1 MKAAIISIGNELLN
15 GKTVN
20 KNATFIAG
28 KLYDIGIETVTVIT
42 IRDEKA
48 AIQEALDT
56 ALEKADVVISTGGL
70 GPTHD
75 DITKKVITEY
85 FQSTLVLNEELL
97 HKIQEKF
104 RRRGSE
110 MPPINRNQAMV
121 PRDARLIDNPV
132 GTAPGLLFETRG
144 KFVFVLPGVPREMQA
159 MVEGFIIPFLKEKGQ
174 LPEIQ
179 VHFYR
184 TTGIAESRIYQICQD
199 ILEEFR
205 DYEVAFLPKFI
216 GVDIRVAVKATS
228 PNASRFAEFEEALYQ
243 RIGKYI
249 YTKGEEELEAVVGR
263 LLKEK
268 GLTIAV
274 AESCTGGLVQDRI
287 TNVSGSSEY
296 FMGGMVTYSNE
307 SKMRFLGVREE
318 SLKTHGAVSDVV
330 AREMAAGVRAAV
342 GTDIGVSTTGIAG
355 PTGATPE
362 KPVGLIYI
370 GLSAG
375 DTLLARRF
383 VFTNDRRL
391 NKELG
396 AQAALEIVRRYLL
409 GIPIENN
416 TTK

>member
-20 KNATFIAG
+20 KNATFIAA
-28 KLYDIGIETVTVIT
+28 KLYEIGVETVTVLT
-42 IRDEKA
+42 IRDDA
-48 AIQEALDT
+48 FAIREALDL
-56 ALEKADVVISTGGL
+56 ALQKAEVVISTGGL

-75 DITKKVITEY
+75 DITKKVIAEY
-85 FQSTLVLNEELL
+85 FGSDLVLNEAILQ
-97 HKIQEKF
+97 KIQEKF
-104 RRRGSE
+104 KRRGSE
-110 MPPINRNQAMV
+110 MPPINRNQALV
-121 PRDARLIDNPV
+121 PENARLIDNPV
-132 GTAPGLLFETRG
+132 GTAPGLLFERQNHW
-144 KFVFVLPGVPREMQA
+144 VFVLPGVPREMQA
-159 MVEGFIIPFLKEKGQ
+159 MVKNFIVPFLKEKGQ

-184 TTGIAESRIYQICQD
+184 TTGIAESRIYQLCRDFFEQ
-199 ILEEFR
+199 FS
-205 DYEVAFLPKFI
+205 DYEIAFLPKFT
-216 GVDIRVAVKATS
+216 GVDIRVAVKADS
-228 PNASRFAEFEEALYQ
+228 PDASRFAEFEAELYR

-268 GLTIAV
+268 GYTIAV

-307 SKMRFLGVREE
+307 SKMKFLGVQET
-318 SLKTHGAVSDVV
+318 SLNQYGTVSDVG
-330 AREMAAGVRAAV
+330 AREMATGVWEAV
-342 GTDIGVSTTGIAG
+342 GTTVGVSTTGIAG

-370 GLSAG
+370 GLATP
-375 DTLLARRF
+375 DAVLARRF

-396 AQAALEIVRRYLL
+396 AQAALELVRRYLL
-409 GIPIENN
+409 GIPISE
-416 TTK
+416 KE

>member
-20 KNATFIAG
+20 KNATFIAA
-28 KLYDIGIETVTVIT
+28 KLYEIGVETVTVLT
-42 IRDEKA
+42 IRDDA
-48 AIQEALDT
+48 FAIREALDL
-56 ALEKADVVISTGGL
+56 ALQKAEVVISTGGL

-75 DITKKVITEY
+75 DITKKVIAEY
-85 FQSTLVLNEELL
+85 FGSTLVLNEAILQ
-97 HKIQEKF
+97 KIQEKF
-104 RRRGSE
+104 KRRGSE
-110 MPPINRNQAMV
+110 MPPINRNQALV
-121 PRDARLIDNPV
+121 PENARLIDNPV
-132 GTAPGLLFETRG
+132 GTAPGLLFERQNHW
-144 KFVFVLPGVPREMQA
+144 VFVLPGVPREMQA
-159 MVEGFIIPFLKEKGQ
+159 MVENFIVPFLKEKGQ

-184 TTGIAESRIYQICQD
+184 TTGIAESRIYQLCRDFFEQ
-199 ILEEFR
+199 FS
-205 DYEVAFLPKFI
+205 DYEIAFLPKFT
-216 GVDIRVAVKATS
+216 GVDIRVAVKTDS
-228 PNASRFAEFEEALYQ
+228 PNASRFAEFEAELYR

-268 GLTIAV
+268 GYTIAV

-307 SKMRFLGVREE
+307 SKMKFLGVQET
-318 SLKTHGAVSDVV
+318 SLNQYGAVSDVV
-330 AREMAAGVRAAV
+330 AREMATGVRKAV
-342 GTDIGVSTTGIAG
+342 GTTIGVSTTGIAG

-370 GLSAG
+370 GLATP
-375 DTLLARRF
+375 DAVLARRF

-396 AQAALEIVRRYLL
+396 AQAALELVRRYLL
-409 GIPIENN
+409 GIPISE
-416 TTK
+416 KE

>member
-20 KNATFIAG
+20 KNATFIAA
-28 KLYDIGIETVTVIT
+28 KLYEIGVETVTVVT
-42 IRDEKA
+42 IRDEAA
-48 AIQEALDT
+48 AIREALDIT
-56 ALEKADVVISTGGL
+56 LKKADVVISTGGL

-75 DITKKVITEY
+75 DITKKVVAEY
-85 FQSTLVLNEELL
+85 FGRSLVLNNAILN
-97 HKIQEKF
+97 KIQEKF

-121 PRDARLIDNPV
+121 PENTHLIDNPI
-132 GTAPGLLFETRG
+132 GTAPGLLFEQNQQW
-144 KFVFVLPGVPREMQA
+144 VFILPGVPREMQA
-159 MVEGFIIPFLKEKGQ
+159 MVEGFILPFLKEKGQ

-179 VHFYR
+179 VHFFR
-184 TTGIAESRIYQICQD
+184 TTGIAESRIYQLCHDFFEQ
-199 ILEEFR
+199 FPT
-205 DYEVAFLPKFI
+205 YEIAFLPKFT
-216 GVDIRVAVKATS
+216 GVDIRVAVKS
-228 PNASRFAEFEEALYQ
+228 EASRFPAFEQELYR

-268 GLTIAV
+268 GYTIAV

-287 TNVSGSSEY
+287 TNISGSSTY

-307 SKMRFLGVREE
+307 SKMKFLGVKSA
-318 SLKTHGAVSDVV
+318 SLQQYGAVSDVV
-330 AREMAAGVRAAV
+330 AREMAQGVRQAL
-342 GTDIGVSTTGIAG
+342 GTTIGVSTTGIAG

-370 GLSAG
+370 GLATS
-375 DTLLARRF
+375 DTVIARRF

-396 AQAALEIVRRYLL
+396 AQATLELVRRYLL
-409 GIPIENN
+409 GIPIHE
-416 TTK
+416 KE

>member
-20 KNATFIAG
+20 KNATFIAA
-28 KLYDIGIETVTVIT
+28 KLYEIGVETVTVLT
-42 IRDEKA
+42 IRDDA
-48 AIQEALDT
+48 FAIREALDL
-56 ALEKADVVISTGGL
+56 ALQKAEVVISTGGL

-75 DITKKVITEY
+75 DITKKVIAEY
-85 FQSTLVLNEELL
+85 FGSALVLNEGILQ
-97 HKIQEKF
+97 KIQEKF
-104 RRRGSE
+104 KRRGSE
-110 MPPINRNQAMV
+110 MPPINRNQALV
-121 PRDARLIDNPV
+121 PENARLIDNPV
-132 GTAPGLLFETRG
+132 GTAPGLLFERQNHW
-144 KFVFVLPGVPREMQA
+144 VFVLPGVPREMQA
-159 MVEGFIIPFLKEKGQ
+159 MVKNFIVPFLKEKGQ

-184 TTGIAESRIYQICQD
+184 TTGIAESRIYQLCRDFFEQ
-199 ILEEFR
+199 FS
-205 DYEVAFLPKFI
+205 DYEIAFLPKFT
-216 GVDIRVAVKATS
+216 GVDIRVAVKTDS
-228 PNASRFAEFEEALYQ
+228 PNASRFAEFEAELYR

-268 GLTIAV
+268 GYTIAV

-307 SKMRFLGVREE
+307 SKMKFLGVQEA
-318 SLKTHGAVSDVV
+318 SLNQYGAVSDVV
-330 AREMAAGVRAAV
+330 AREMATGVREAG
-342 GTDIGVSTTGIAG
+342 GTTIGVSTTGIAG

-370 GLSAG
+370 GLATP
-375 DTLLARRF
+375 DAVLARRF

-396 AQAALEIVRRYLL
+396 AQAALELVRRYLL
-409 GIPIENN
+409 GIPISE
-416 TTK
+416 KE

>member
-20 KNATFIAG
+20 KNATFIAA
-28 KLYDIGIETVTVIT
+28 KLYEIGVETVTVLT
-42 IRDEKA
+42 IRDDA
-48 AIQEALDT
+48 FAIREALDL
-56 ALEKADVVISTGGL
+56 ALQKAEVVISTGGL

-75 DITKKVITEY
+75 DITKKVIAEY
-85 FQSTLVLNEELL
+85 FGSALVLNEAILQ
-97 HKIQEKF
+97 KIQEKF
-104 RRRGSE
+104 KRRGSE
-110 MPPINRNQAMV
+110 MPPINRNQALV
-121 PRDARLIDNPV
+121 PENARLIDNPV
-132 GTAPGLLFETRG
+132 GTAPGLLFERQNHW
-144 KFVFVLPGVPREMQA
+144 VFVLPGVPREMQA
-159 MVEGFIIPFLKEKGQ
+159 MVENFIVPFLKEKGQ

-184 TTGIAESRIYQICQD
+184 TTGIAESRIYQLCRDFFEQ
-199 ILEEFR
+199 FS
-205 DYEVAFLPKFI
+205 DYEIAFLPKFT
-216 GVDIRVAVKATS
+216 GVDIRVAVKTDS
-228 PNASRFAEFEEALYQ
+228 PDASRFAEFEAELYR

-268 GLTIAV
+268 GYTIAV

-307 SKMRFLGVREE
+307 SKMKFLGVQVA
-318 SLKTHGAVSDVV
+318 SLNQYGAVSDVV
-330 AREMAAGVRAAV
+330 AREMATGVREAV
-342 GTDIGVSTTGIAG
+342 GTTIGVSTTGIAG

-370 GLSAG
+370 GLATP
-375 DTLLARRF
+375 DAVLARRF

-396 AQAALEIVRRYLL
+396 AQAALELVRRYLL
-409 GIPIENN
+409 GIPISE
-416 TTK
+416 KE